1 MILAKYKYGVN
12 TFLVLCYLIQNI
24 VDNAIRLMHNIGRD
38 RALNTKTEGRNNLMK
53 KRISLALTVLLV
65 LSVCVLPFATHAA
78 ENTVAPQALTP
89 DQCKQ
94 QGHPLTSTEIQGN
107 VVYVSAGTAQ
117 HRKTV
122 HYSRRCHCGLRI
134 EQYTKPDIYEAHTIR
149 ESVSG
154 HNNGKHTV
162 TRYCPLCAYSTSYT
176 YDCPGGKN
184 CISPTSIH
192 EPY

>member
-1 MILAKYKYGVN
+1 M
-12 TFLVLCYLIQNI
+12 QNI
-24 VDNAIRLMHNIGRD
+24 VDNAIRLMYCIGRD

-78 ENTVAPQALTP
+78 ENAVAPQALTP

-192 EPY
+192 KPY

>member
-1 MILAKYKYGVN
+1 MYS
-12 TFLVLCYLIQNI
+12 
-24 VDNAIRLMHNIGRD
+24 IGRD

-78 ENTVAPQALTP
+78 ENTVAQQNLTP

-176 YDCPGGKN
+176 YDCPGGNN

>member
-1 MILAKYKYGVN
+1 M
-12 TFLVLCYLIQNI
+12 QNI
-24 VDNAIRLMHNIGRD
+24 VDNAIRLMYSIGRD

-65 LSVCVLPFATHAA
+65 LSVCVLPFATHAEEVLRSTACAA
-78 ENTVAPQALTP
+78 ENTVAQQNLTP

-94 QGHPLTSTEIQGN
+94 QGHPLTNAVIVEPTT
-107 VVYVSAGTAQ
+107 YASAGTAQ
-117 HRKTV
+117 HRKTEHYAQRCYCGTRIE
-122 HYSRRCHCGLRI
+122 HYS
-134 EQYTKPDIYEAHTIR
+134 KPDVYEAHTIR

-176 YDCPGGKN
+176 YDCPGGKT
-184 CISPTSIH
+184 CIFPTSIH

>member
-12 TFLVLCYLIQNI
+12 TFLVLCYLMQNI
-24 VDNAIRLMHNIGRD
+24 VDNAIRLMYCIGRD

-78 ENTVAPQALTP
+78 ENAVAQQNLTP

-94 QGHPLTSTEIQGN
+94 QGHPLTNAVIEEPTT
-107 VVYVSAGTAQ
+107 YASAGTAQ
-117 HRKTV
+117 HRKTEHYAKRCYCGIRIE
-122 HYSRRCHCGLRI
+122 HYS
-134 EQYTKPDIYEAHTIR
+134 KPDVYEAHTIR

-184 CISPTSIH
+184 CIFPTSIH
-192 EPY
+192 KPY

>member
-1 MILAKYKYGVN
+1 MYRQRPGSEYKNRREKQLNEKTY
-12 TFLVLCYLIQNI
+12 FFSLDSI
-24 VDNAIRLMHNIGRD
+24 VCIKRMRPPFCDPCGRKHGS
-38 RALNTKTEGRNNLMK
+38 TTSTYSGSMQ
-53 KRISLALTVLLV
+53 
-65 LSVCVLPFATHAA
+65 AA
-78 ENTVAPQALTP
+78 
-89 DQCKQ
+89 
-94 QGHPLTSTEIQGN
+94 GHPLTSTEIQGN

>member
-1 MILAKYKYGVN
+1 
-12 TFLVLCYLIQNI
+12 
-24 VDNAIRLMHNIGRD
+24 MHNIGRD

-53 KRISLALTVLLV
+53 KRISLALTVLLA

-78 ENTVAPQALTP
+78 ENAVAPQALTP